1 MFLKEREQ
9 LFLLKTN
16 QEQEKSASSLTSD
29 NSPLLII
36 DENVSETL
44 ESENESRHSPE
55 SFSSNTTTT
64 ETKSLEEK
72 SLPDPYILPS
82 LPSQVNDAINLKKID
97 KFEKLC
103 NFRSIVIDTVF
114 HDLKTN
120 YNLLY
125 PTRSQYASIVHGILK
140 HLGIEHDQKNAN
152 SWRESLI
159 SKYKRERQN
168 INDDRI
174 AHMKNKYSQIQ
185 SGRKIKGFTMTQ
197 MSERKPL
204 QTINSGVNTDLEQ
217 MKAKSDIINKNFSN
231 CSFDDQAFK
240 RLWIETHEHRQNFIK
255 QHTTA
260 DILQEYP
267 VYSNPTMILADVKI
281 LACVDLDYC
290 VKEKMDILSRK
301 ILSGNQFPTDSP
313 AIRCLKVLCSILNDS
328 WKHYICF
335 YPEKPSTPQPTI
347 VIQDDNINIYVD
359 WELICSS
366 HSIEQSFAVLV
377 GLYRLLNL
385 KFNPYRSAIRFLYVY
400 FLNDKQQPSN
410 IIRRFCKEY
419 NIEIQEN
426 LPSLANQNEEAA
438 DSTNNTFSYDVP
450 EDITADQEKENKN
463 TSDQLSTPASNPQ
476 PITNQNSRKR
486 KPARLTDPLTNDE
499 QNTPPTKKTR
509 LSNPKRR

>member
-140 HLGIEHDQKNAN
+140 HLGIEHDQKNAV
-152 SWRESLI
+152 
-159 SKYKRERQN
+159 
-168 INDDRI
+168 
-174 AHMKNKYSQIQ
+174 
-185 SGRKIKGFTMTQ
+185 T
-197 MSERKPL
+197 
-204 QTINSGVNTDLEQ
+204 
-217 MKAKSDIINKNFSN
+217 
-231 CSFDDQAFK
+231 
-240 RLWIETHEHRQNFIK
+240 
-255 QHTTA
+255 
-260 DILQEYP
+260 
-267 VYSNPTMILADVKI
+267 DVKI